1 MKSVG
6 SLIFYVIISLNFLQG
21 QDDPYIGY
29 FENKQE
35 PFSLE
40 VKKSD
45 DNQYQCLLNLQ
56 ENTLSF
62 KGTKILGFISGILIY
77 QGKSISYSLAKI
89 SGIFYFTLDGN
100 SLVVEKGV
108 PPKSSVSRETNK
120 ENNLPD
126 AQWEKR
132 ISGKQLLY
140 LYNGNGFSEK
150 TVLNLYPNK
159 TFKGGIEQVS
169 VSQSGS
175 GSTRNSSNGTWKT
188 NKLPSGTWLVLT
200 HQKGTSEHFLLEQ
213 RPSGN
218 EINMNGKRFFVTEI
232 K

>member
-1 MKSVG
+1 MKSVWQ
-6 SLIFYVIISLNFLQG
+6 LIFFVTISLNFLQG

-40 VKKSD
+40 VKKSA
-45 DNQYQCLLNLQ
+45 DNQYHCKLNLQ
-56 ENTLSF
+56 GNTLTF
-62 KGTKILGFISGILIY
+62 KGTKILGIISGILIY

-100 SLVVEKGV
+100 SLILEKGV
-108 PPKSSVSRETNK
+108 LPKSSVSRETKK

-126 AQWEKR
+126 VLWEKR

-140 LYNGNGFSEK
+140 LYNSSGFSDK
-150 TVLNLYPNK
+150 TVLNLYSNK
-159 TFKGGIEQVS
+159 TFKGSIERVS
-169 VSQSGS
+169 VSQLGS
-175 GSTRNSSNGTWKT
+175 GSTRNSSNGIWKT

-200 HQKGTSEHFLLEQ
+200 HQDGTSENFLLEQ